1 MKIAL
6 TLSALA
12 LTALPAMAYS
22 GCSGDKMKGETASSC
37 APGLTW
43 DAAKG
48 ACSANPTS

>member
-22 GCSGDKMKGETASSC
+22 GCGADKVKQETASTC
-37 APGLTW
+37 APGSTF
-43 DAAKG
+43 DPATQS
-48 ACSANPTS
+48 CTVTPSS